1 MAFHQGAAVALSAA
15 LLAGCAAP
23 VEYPA
28 PALPARDVAPALYV
42 PPVVTVY
49 RLQVGDSLNLRSYF
63 DAQLNQEALVRP
75 DGRISVLLVGDLLA
89 AGLTPQQLAATV
101 RERYKRVV
109 GDTDVTVT
117 LTRSAGMSVYLSGEV
132 RTPSMLPIDGNLTL
146 LQAMA
151 RVGGTL
157 VSANTSNVL
166 LIRNQDD
173 GTLLV
178 SKVDMEQILQNRSP
192 DVYLQPRD
200 VIHIPKSQIAQVGQ
214 FVDQYINA
222 IVPRAVQLQLGWV
235 TTRVTNENPAVQLTA
250 P

>member
-1 MAFHQGAAVALSAA
+1 VALHQGAAVALSAA
-15 LLAGCAAP
+15 LMAGCAAP
-23 VEYPA
+23 VEYAA

-42 PPVVTVY
+42 PPVVTAY
-49 RLQVGDSLNLRSYF
+49 RLQVGDSLSLRSYF

-89 AGLTPQQLAATV
+89 AGLTPEQLAGAV

-109 GDTDVTVT
+109 GDTDVTAT

-146 LQAMA
+146 MQAMA

-235 TTRVTNENPAVQLTA
+235 TTRVTNENPAVQVTA